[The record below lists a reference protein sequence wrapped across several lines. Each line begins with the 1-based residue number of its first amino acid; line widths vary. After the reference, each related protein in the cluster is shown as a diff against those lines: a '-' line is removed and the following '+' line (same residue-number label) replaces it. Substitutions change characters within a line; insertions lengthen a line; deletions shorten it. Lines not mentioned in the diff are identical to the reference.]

1 MQKYNILQNYFRY
14 TIITITLIIYLLFLA
29 NNIFSINSLTMEKKE
44 FDDSSIFDDQEII
57 DPKLDWI
64 SLTNNSYSYSG
75 AYYTDISSSDYY
87 SDGKTLNVLLWINNP
102 VPFFKPE
109 ILAKNEEI
117 HYGMYIDSDFNDLT
131 GYGGVDYNY
140 ELGWNNKSKEWTI
153 VLNKWSHEG
162 YQIVLDNK
170 TVSYNNF
177 SKKDA
182 KYIQMSLELSKI
194 LSPKKYKV
202 TFYAEVKRKG
212 IIITDFTRTV
222 AIPPLEINVTSTSNS
237 IELRKGDQKTIEIQ
251 IRSTQGYEPTVNI
264 DTKSQTNFI
273 KSSFGH
279 NYQLSNR
286 SDYTLR
292 IPSYGIATIPLT
304 ITSLDDAPTGQQ
316 TLFIFVNSSFPS
328 EQFLKPKSYQKLINN
343 DATLVPSSV
352 ESENIFTQSS
362 LIVTL
367 QDPLTLIDKIND
379 IWNKI
384 GGALSFIM
392 GILIGQIL
400 PWLKK
405 WLKEKQ
411 ILPGLKKKFK
421 K

>member
-1 MQKYNILQNYFRY
+1 
-14 TIITITLIIYLLFLA
+14 
-29 NNIFSINSLTMEKKE
+29 MEKKE

-304 ITSLDDAPTGQQ
+304 ITSLDDAPAGQQ

>member
-1 MQKYNILQNYFRY
+1 
-14 TIITITLIIYLLFLA
+14 
-29 NNIFSINSLTMEKKE
+29 MEKKE

-392 GILIGQIL
+392 GILIGQSYH
-400 PWLKK
+400 
-405 WLKEKQ
+405 
-411 ILPGLKKKFK
+411 G
-421 K
+421 

>member
-1 MQKYNILQNYFRY
+1 M
-14 TIITITLIIYLLFLA
+14 
-29 NNIFSINSLTMEKKE
+29 
-44 FDDSSIFDDQEII
+44 
-57 DPKLDWI
+57 DWI
-64 SLTNNSYSYSG
+64 SLTNNTYAYSG
-75 AYYTDISSSDYY
+75 AYYTDIRSSDYY

-140 ELGWNNKSKEWTI
+140 ELGWNNKSKEWTT

-162 YQIVLDNK
+162 YQIILDNQ

-177 SKKDA
+177 SKRDV

-202 TFYAEVKRKG
+202 TFYAEVKRNG

-222 AIPPLEINVTSTSNS
+222 AIPPLEINVTSTSNL
-237 IELRKGDQKTIEIQ
+237 IELRKGDKKTIEIQ

-264 DTKSQTNFI
+264 DTKSQTNVI
-273 KSSFGH
+273 RASFGH
-279 NYQLSNR
+279 NYQISNR

-292 IPSYGIATIPLT
+292 IPSYGIATIPMT
-304 ITSLDDAPTGQQ
+304 ITSSDEAPTGQQ

-328 EQFLKPKSYQKLINN
+328 EQFLKPKSYQKIISN
-343 DATLVPSSV
+343 DAKLVPSSV
-352 ESENIFTQSS
+352 ESENVFTQSS

-367 QDPLTLIDKIND
+367 QDPLTLIDEIYD

-384 GGALSFIM
+384 GPAVSFIV
-392 GILIGQIL
+392 GILIGLIGQLL
-400 PWLKK
+400 PGLKK
-405 WLKEKQ
+405 WLKEKHISQ
-411 ILPGLKKKFK
+411 ELKKKFK
-421 K
+421 KIN

>member
-1 MQKYNILQNYFRY
+1 MQNYNILQNYFRY
-14 TIITITLIIYLLFLA
+14 TIITITLIIYILFLA
-29 NNIFSINSLTMEKKE
+29 NNIFSINSLTTEKKE
-44 FDDSSIFDDQEII
+44 FNNSSIFDNQEII

>member
-1 MQKYNILQNYFRY
+1 
-14 TIITITLIIYLLFLA
+14 
-29 NNIFSINSLTMEKKE
+29 MEKKE

-251 IRSTQGYEPTVNI
+251 ILSTQGYEPTVNI

-367 QDPLTLIDKIND
+367 QDPLTLIDEIND

-392 GILIGQIL
+392 GILIGQIF

>member
-1 MQKYNILQNYFRY
+1 
-14 TIITITLIIYLLFLA
+14 
-29 NNIFSINSLTMEKKE
+29 MEKKE

-75 AYYTDISSSDYY
+75 AYYTDITSSDYY

>member
-1 MQKYNILQNYFRY
+1 
-14 TIITITLIIYLLFLA
+14 
-29 NNIFSINSLTMEKKE
+29 
-44 FDDSSIFDDQEII
+44 
-57 DPKLDWI
+57 
-64 SLTNNSYSYSG
+64 
-75 AYYTDISSSDYY
+75 
-87 SDGKTLNVLLWINNP
+87 
-102 VPFFKPE
+102 
-109 ILAKNEEI
+109 
-117 HYGMYIDSDFNDLT
+117 MYIDSDFNDLT

-140 ELGWNNKSKEWTI
+140 ELGWNNKSKGWTI

>member
-1 MQKYNILQNYFRY
+1 
-14 TIITITLIIYLLFLA
+14 
-29 NNIFSINSLTMEKKE
+29 MEKKE

-109 ILAKNEEI
+109 ILAKKEEI

>member
-1 MQKYNILQNYFRY
+1 
-14 TIITITLIIYLLFLA
+14 
-29 NNIFSINSLTMEKKE
+29 MEKKE